1 MNVNNI
7 LAPLKRRNALAGGTS
22 ERIDTV
28 VHLFCMKTSSVNIL
42 WCSLIL
48 ENWGVYL
55 KLSIIK
61 RKLILTSYLLQTFF
75 FMILDIFFFFLEEE
89 HKTKYL

>member
-1 MNVNNI
+1 M
-7 LAPLKRRNALAGGTS
+7 
-22 ERIDTV
+22 
-28 VHLFCMKTSSVNIL
+28 
-42 WCSLIL
+42 L

-55 KLSIIK
+55 KLSVIK

-75 FMILDIFFFFLEEE
+75 FMILDNFFFLEEE